1 MKKRRRL
8 KKKIRNRLILAFGL
22 LITLFILITLIKGI
36 VGLFHSDN
44 KTMNN
49 EKITEEIKGSETLRK
64 AGMSERRYQGNDFFA
79 KLPQQQG

>member
-22 LITLFILITLIKGI
+22 LIALFILITLIKGI

-44 KTMNN
+44 
-49 EKITEEIKGSETLRK
+49 
-64 AGMSERRYQGNDFFA
+64 
-79 KLPQQQG
+79 

>member
-22 LITLFILITLIKGI
+22 LIALFILITLIKGI

-44 KTMNN
+44 KAMNN
-49 EKITEEIKGSETLRK
+49 EKITE
-64 AGMSERRYQGNDFFA
+64 
-79 KLPQQQG
+79 

>member
-1 MKKRRRL
+1 MKKKRRL

-22 LITLFILITLIKGI
+22 LIALFILITLIKGI

-49 EKITEEIKGSETLRK
+49 EKIH
-64 AGMSERRYQGNDFFA
+64 
-79 KLPQQQG
+79 